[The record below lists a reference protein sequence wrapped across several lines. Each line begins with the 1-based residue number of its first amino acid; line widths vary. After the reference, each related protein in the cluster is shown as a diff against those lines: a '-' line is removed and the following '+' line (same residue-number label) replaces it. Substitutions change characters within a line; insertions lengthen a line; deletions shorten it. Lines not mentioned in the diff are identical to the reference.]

1 MKKGQIFSKSYAGQ
15 LLRMRKIEEVGT
27 LVDHIANEGFTSA
40 KRIYEEFGIDFK
52 TIKALRCCQPSVSG
66 DTLGKFAY
74 VIAFYLDL
82 ARKEAEGIKYVFSPS
97 NLNIGSISSIVYL
110 FIMGC
115 FSLQSSPI
123 LHRPS

>member
-1 MKKGQIFSKSYAGQ
+1 MCPI
-15 LLRMRKIEEVGT
+15 
-27 LVDHIANEGFTSA
+27 IANEGFTSA

-82 ARKEAEGIKYVFSPS
+82 ARKEAEGIKYIIDKEERLAEV
-97 NLNIGSISSIVYL
+97 
-110 FIMGC
+110 
-115 FSLQSSPI
+115 
-123 LHRPS
+123 HRLTEAFKAIYGIEATCVLEQIKQHKDLRQVVRQEQNS